1 MNITRTTTMNNVG
14 GQGEIE
20 RIGYKRN
27 KRGGKEMESR
37 QQVKQGQSRAG
48 GEAGRAGGRKSRGR
62 QSREGGDRKEDAGG
76 EGRREERKRE
86 LERDAARLRVVI
98 IE

>member
-48 GEAGRAGGRKSRGR
+48 GEAGGAGGRAEGDRAGGR
-62 QSREGGDRKEDAGG
+62 QSREGGDRKEDA
-76 EGRREERKRE
+76 
-86 LERDAARLRVVI
+86 
-98 IE
+98 